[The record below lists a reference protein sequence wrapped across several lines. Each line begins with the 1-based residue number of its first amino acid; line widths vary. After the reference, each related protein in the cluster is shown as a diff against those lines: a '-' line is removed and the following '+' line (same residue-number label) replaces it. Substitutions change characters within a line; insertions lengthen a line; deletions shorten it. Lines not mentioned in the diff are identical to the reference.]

1 MKKTVILAIIATL
14 VAATITG
21 CGNKSNTTSSKA
33 TEDEATYDS
42 VSVVETIASTEQNDT
57 TVVPSSTATT
67 ETTETTQPTTV
78 KPKTSSSYSSSKPE
92 QSSASQSSN
101 SRSDDQT
108 SSGGSSSS
116 QSSSPSQSHSGRQ
129 SSQSSSQSSKSDSQT
144 SKPQPTTTDPH
155 AGKTWH
161 NAEYR
166 TVYHPAE
173 TKQVKV
179 VDQEGYSYEEP
190 VYAWRTFCNVCG
202 ADITENCQSH
212 MKEHTLEGEGGRYHD
227 DYVQVDTKTVTV
239 PEQSHM
245 ETVTVKEAW
254 TERVLVREAGWY

>member
-1 MKKTVILAIIATL
+1 MKKTVIFAIIATL
-14 VAATITG
+14 IAATITG
-21 CGNKSNTTSSKA
+21 CGNKSNTASSKA
-33 TEDEATYDS
+33 TSDEATFDS
-42 VSVVETIASTEQNDT
+42 VSVVETVPSTEQST
-57 TVVPSSTATT
+57 SVEPSSTAAK
-67 ETTETTQPTTV
+67 EATQPTTAN
-78 KPKTSSSYSSSKPE
+78 PKTSSNSASSKPT
-92 QSSASQSSN
+92 QSSTAQTSN
-101 SRSDDQT
+101 NRSDEQT
-108 SSGGSSSS
+108 SAGGNSSS
-116 QSSSPSQSHSGRQ
+116 QSSSPSQSHLGGQ
-129 SSQSSSQSSKSDSQT
+129 SSQSSSQSSKSDSQP
-144 SKPQPTTTDPH
+144 SKTQPTTADPH

-202 ADITENCQSH
+202 ADITENCQIH
-212 MKEHTLEGEGGRYHD
+212 MKEHALAGEGGRYHD
-227 DYVQVDTKTVTV
+227 DYVQVDAKTVTV

-254 TERVLVREAGWY
+254 TERVIVREAGWY

>member
-1 MKKTVILAIIATL
+1 MKKTVIFAIIATL
-14 VAATITG
+14 IAATITG
-21 CGNKSNTTSSKA
+21 CGKETKNIASKA
-33 TEDEATYDS
+33 TADEATYDS
-42 VSVVETIASTEQNDT
+42 VSIAETVASTEQTT
-57 TVVPSSTATT
+57 TVGEPSSIAGTT
-67 ETTETTQPTTV
+67 EATQSTTI
-78 KPKTSSSYSSSKPE
+78 KPKTNSSSTSSKPE

-108 SSGGSSSS
+108 SAGGNSSS
-116 QSSSPSQSHSGRQ
+116 QSSSPSQSHSGGQ

-144 SKPQPTTTDPH
+144 SKTQPTTADPH

-202 ADITENCQSH
+202 ADITENCQIH
-212 MKEHTLEGEGGRYHD
+212 MKEHALAGEGGRYHD
-227 DYVQVDTKTVTV
+227 DYVQVDTKTITV
-239 PEQSHM
+239 PEQSHT
-245 ETVTVKEAW
+245 ETVVVKEAW

>member
-33 TEDEATYDS
+33 TADEATFDS
-42 VSVVETIASTEQNDT
+42 VSIVETVASTEQPT
-57 TVVPSSTATT
+57 SVEPSSTAAI
-67 ETTETTQPTTV
+67 EATQPTTV
-78 KPKTSSSYSSSKPE
+78 KPKTNSSSTSSKPA

-129 SSQSSSQSSKSDSQT
+129 SSQSSSQSSKSDS
-144 SKPQPTTTDPH
+144 QPTTTDPH

>member
-1 MKKTVILAIIATL
+1 MKKTVIFAIIATII
-14 VAATITG
+14 AATITG

-33 TEDEATYDS
+33 TADEATFDS
-42 VSVVETIASTEQNDT
+42 VSVVETVASTEQPT
-57 TVVPSSTATT
+57 SVEPSSTAAT
-67 ETTETTQPTTV
+67 EATQPTTV
-78 KPKTSSSYSSSKPE
+78 KPKTNSSSTSSKPS

-101 SRSDDQT
+101 SRPDDQT

-116 QSSSPSQSHSGRQ
+116 QSSSPSQSHSGGQ

-144 SKPQPTTTDPH
+144 SKTQPTTANPH

-212 MKEHTLEGEGGRYHD
+212 MKEHALEGEGGRYHD

-245 ETVTVKEAW
+245 ETVVVKEAW

>member
-1 MKKTVILAIIATL
+1 MKKTVIFAIIATL
-14 VAATITG
+14 FAATITG
-21 CGNKSNTTSSKA
+21 CGNKSNTTTSKA
-33 TEDEATYDS
+33 TADEATFDS
-42 VSVVETIASTEQNDT
+42 VSVVETVASTEQST
-57 TVVPSSTATT
+57 SVEPSSTAAT
-67 ETTETTQPTTV
+67 EAIQPTTV
-78 KPKTSSSYSSSKPE
+78 KPKTNSSSTSSKPA

-108 SSGGSSSS
+108 SAGGNSSS
-116 QSSSPSQSHSGRQ
+116 QSSSPSQSHSGGQ
-129 SSQSSSQSSKSDSQT
+129 SSQSSSQSSKSNSQT
-144 SKPQPTTTDPH
+144 SKTQPTTADPH

-202 ADITENCQSH
+202 ADITENCQIH
-212 MKEHTLEGEGGRYHD
+212 MKEHALAGEGGRYHD
-227 DYVQVDTKTVTV
+227 DYVQVDTKTITV
-239 PEQSHM
+239 PEQSHT
-245 ETVTVKEAW
+245 ETVVVKEAW

>member
-1 MKKTVILAIIATL
+1 MKKTVIFAIIATL
-14 VAATITG
+14 IVATITG
-21 CGNKSNTTSSKA
+21 CDNKSNTTSSKA
-33 TEDEATYDS
+33 TADEATYDS
-42 VSVVETIASTEQNDT
+42 VSVVETVASTEQPT
-57 TVVPSSTATT
+57 SVEPSSTVATAAT
-67 ETTETTQPTTV
+67 EASQPTTV
-78 KPKTSSSYSSSKPE
+78 NPKTNSSSTSSKPE
-92 QSSASQSSN
+92 QSSASKTSN

-108 SSGGSSSS
+108 SAGGSSSS
-116 QSSSPSQSHSGRQ
+116 QSSSPSQSHSGGQ
-129 SSQSSSQSSKSDSQT
+129 SSQSLSQSSKSDSQT
-144 SKPQPTTTDPH
+144 SKTQPTTTDPH

-202 ADITENCQSH
+202 ADITDNCQSH
-212 MKEHTLEGEGGRYHD
+212 MKEHTLAGEGGRYHD

-245 ETVTVKEAW
+245 ETVVVKEAW

>member
-1 MKKTVILAIIATL
+1 MKKTVIFAIIATL
-14 VAATITG
+14 IVSAISG
-21 CGNKSNTTSSKA
+21 CGNKGNNTSSNA
-33 TEDEATYDS
+33 TADEATYDS
-42 VSVVETIASTEQNDT
+42 ASVIETINPTEQT
-57 TVVPSSTATT
+57 TSVEPSSAAATDS
-67 ETTETTQPTTV
+67 TQPTTV
-78 KPKTSSSYSSSKPE
+78 KPKTNSTAQTSK
-92 QSSASQSSN
+92 SK
-101 SRSDDQT
+101 SDEQT
-108 SSGGSSSS
+108 SSGSGSSSQTS
-116 QSSSPSQSHSGRQ
+116 KPSQSHSGGQ
-129 SSQSSSQSSKSDSQT
+129 SSQSSQSSKNDSQSSKQQSTT
-144 SKPQPTTTDPH
+144 SDPH

-166 TVYHPAE
+166 TVHHPAE

-212 MKEHTLEGEGGRYHD
+212 MKGHALAGEGGRYHD
-227 DYVQVDTKTVTV
+227 DYVQVDSKTVTV

>member
-1 MKKTVILAIIATL
+1 MKKTVIFAIIATL
-14 VAATITG
+14 IAATITG
-21 CGNKSNTTSSKA
+21 CGKETKNIASKA
-33 TEDEATYDS
+33 TADEATYDS
-42 VSVVETIASTEQNDT
+42 VSIAETVASTEQTT
-57 TVVPSSTATT
+57 TVGEPSSIAGTT
-67 ETTETTQPTTV
+67 EAIQPTTV
-78 KPKTSSSYSSSKPE
+78 KPKTNSSSTSSKPA

-101 SRSDDQT
+101 SRPDDQT

-116 QSSSPSQSHSGRQ
+116 QSSGSSQSHSGGQ
-129 SSQSSSQSSKSDSQT
+129 SSQSSSQSSKSDSQP
-144 SKPQPTTTDPH
+144 SKTQPTTADPH

-202 ADITENCQSH
+202 ADITENCQIH
-212 MKEHTLEGEGGRYHD
+212 MKEHALAGEGGRYHD
-227 DYVQVDTKTVTV
+227 DYVQVDSKTVTV